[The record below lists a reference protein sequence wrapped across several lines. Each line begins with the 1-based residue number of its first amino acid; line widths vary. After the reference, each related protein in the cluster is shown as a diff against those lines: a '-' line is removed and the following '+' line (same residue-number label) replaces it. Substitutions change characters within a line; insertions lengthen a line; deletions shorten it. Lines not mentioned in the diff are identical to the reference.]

1 MVRLGDGEGALAREG
16 EGEVGEEGGGG
27 VAGRGGSVMGEVTGG
42 AGAAWTA
49 VLGLL
54 MDSWR
59 R

>member
-1 MVRLGDGEGALAREG
+1 MRLGDGEGALAREG

-54 MDSWR
+54 MDS
-59 R
+59 

>member
-1 MVRLGDGEGALAREG
+1 MRLGDGGGELAR

-42 AGAAWTA
+42 AGAVRTA

-54 MDSWR
+54 MDS
-59 R
+59 